1 MTKWKLVRN
10 SLLSPWTA
18 RLLTCQMGFLKASAG
33 DSVGSAGTQ
42 LMIEPRQTF
51 ASVCQSFQL
60 CSYLN
65 SLRSWENTHSRRGN
79 MRHCQLFGFLKFA
92 RPGPNLWLRLV
103 KLLRIISSQLP
114 PSIYLHVPCSESNQ
128 LLHRLWC
135 ATLRIKIIFFICI
148 LGNFTLYLLRR
159 EKYRTQELGSEIE
172 LHIVYNPKRLF
183 SMYAFHTT
191 LSRKGSF
198 AREKSI
204 SKGSKFRTISFI
216 VLRWP
221 GLCLFK

>member
-10 SLLSPWTA
+10 SLLSPWTV

-33 DSVGSAGTQ
+33 GSDRPGPNLWLNLVKLLLLFANHFNSVLISTH
-42 LMIEPRQTF
+42 
-51 ASVCQSFQL
+51 
-60 CSYLN
+60 
-65 SLRSWENTHSRRGN
+65 WEAEKIHIQGII
-79 MRHCQLFGFLKFA
+79 QLFGFLKFA
-92 RPGPNLWLRLV
+92 RQGPNLWLRLV

-172 LHIVYNPKRLF
+172 LHIIYNPKRLF